1 MDRSIEKGT
10 EKVFQISVRKKSVVK
25 DSENKR
31 YYFLKSKKSFFSE
44 NLFKNIELCKF
55 YVYYFLSIYFII
67 IIILVREIH
76 PNYALYVLI

>member
-55 YVYYFLSIYFII
+55 YVYYFLSIIFIF
-67 IIILVREIH
+67 LVREIH